1 MSRAPRSTTARRDW
15 GTDDAGC
22 HVLHVDMDA
31 FFASVEVRDD
41 PSLAGKAVI
50 VGGRERGVVTA
61 ATYEAR
67 AYGVR
72 SAMPMS
78 RARALCPHAIVV
90 RPRIDVYR
98 AVSREVMGV
107 LGEITPVLEK
117 VSVDEAF
124 LDVAGAVRRLGS
136 PAAIGHALRA
146 AVRERVG
153 VTASVGVAGTK
164 TVAKLA
170 STHAKPDGLLLIPLA
185 ATVPFLRELPVG
197 ALSGVGERTEER
209 LARRGIET
217 VADLADT
224 PVAALEKAIGAAH
237 ARHLHALAHG
247 VDPRPVR
254 PGREEKSV
262 GTETTFHTDVTD
274 RRELDRVLLRQA
286 HETAARLRADGLLA
300 AGVAL
305 KLRHADFTTV
315 TRSRTLGA
323 PSFLAKDL
331 YDAARALLDGL
342 RLPPGG
348 VRLIGVRAE
357 RLTAAGSTGVQVQ
370 LGEDDGRERVERA
383 VDGVVRRYGAA
394 AVGPAALL
402 DTRVARR
409 TGSPLPPGASSPYP

>member
-1 MSRAPRSTTARRDW
+1 MSRAPRSASARRDW
-15 GTDDAGC
+15 GSDDSGC
-22 HVLHVDMDA
+22 HILHVDMDA

-41 PSLAGKAVI
+41 PSLAGKPVI

-98 AVSREVMGV
+98 AVSRQVMDV
-107 LGEITPVLEK
+107 LGEITPVLER

-124 LDVAGAVRRLGS
+124 LDVAGAVRRLGP
-136 PAAIGHALRA
+136 PAGIGHALRA
-146 AVRERVG
+146 EVRRRVG
-153 VTASVGVAGTK
+153 VTASVGAAATK

-170 STHAKPDGLLLIPLA
+170 STHAKPDGLLLVPVA

-197 ALSGVGERTEER
+197 ALSGVGERTQEQ

-224 PVAALEKAIGAAH
+224 APAALEKAVGVAH

-247 VDPRPVR
+247 IDPRPVQ

-262 GTETTFHTDVTD
+262 GTETTFHADVRD
-274 RRELDRVLLRQA
+274 RARLDRVLLRQS
-286 HETAARLRADGLLA
+286 HETAARLRAEGLLA
-300 AGVAL
+300 AGVSL
-305 KLRHADFTTV
+305 KLRYSDFTTI

-323 PSFLAKDL
+323 PSFLAKDV
-331 YDAARALLDGL
+331 YEAVRELLD
-342 RLPPGG
+342 RIPLPPGG

-357 RLTAAGSTGVQVQ
+357 RLTPAASTGVQMP
-370 LGEDDGRERVERA
+370 LDGGEDRERIERA
-383 VDGVVRRYGAA
+383 VDGVVRRYGASA
-394 AVGPAALL
+394 LGPAALL
-402 DTRVARR
+402 DTRDAEHF
-409 TGSPLPPGASSPYP
+409 TSQLPPNDAAAYS

>member
-153 VTASVGVAGTK
+153 VTALTGRS
-164 TVAKLA
+164 
-170 STHAKPDGLLLIPLA
+170 KP
-185 ATVPFLRELPVG
+185 
-197 ALSGVGERTEER
+197 
-209 LARRGIET
+209 
-217 VADLADT
+217 
-224 PVAALEKAIGAAH
+224 
-237 ARHLHALAHG
+237 
-247 VDPRPVR
+247 
-254 PGREEKSV
+254 
-262 GTETTFHTDVTD
+262 
-274 RRELDRVLLRQA
+274 
-286 HETAARLRADGLLA
+286 AARL
-300 AGVAL
+300 GVIPSDPGIPGVIKPAQVPCTFGIAL
-305 KLRHADFTTV
+305 FR
-315 TRSRTLGA
+315 
-323 PSFLAKDL
+323 
-331 YDAARALLDGL
+331 
-342 RLPPGG
+342 
-348 VRLIGVRAE
+348 
-357 RLTAAGSTGVQVQ
+357 
-370 LGEDDGRERVERA
+370 LGE
-383 VDGVVRRYGAA
+383 
-394 AVGPAALL
+394 
-402 DTRVARR
+402 
-409 TGSPLPPGASSPYP
+409 